1 MGRPAFLVSLRGGA
15 NLALAITPKN
25 RDGASLEAVGRPYT
39 PRGITCIG
47 IVRMDS
53 KNREK
58 TGRLTF

>member
-1 MGRPAFLVSLRGGA
+1 MGRPAFLVSLSGGA

-47 IVRMDS
+47 IVRMGIA
-53 KNREK
+53 RIEK
-58 TGRLTF
+58 RRVG